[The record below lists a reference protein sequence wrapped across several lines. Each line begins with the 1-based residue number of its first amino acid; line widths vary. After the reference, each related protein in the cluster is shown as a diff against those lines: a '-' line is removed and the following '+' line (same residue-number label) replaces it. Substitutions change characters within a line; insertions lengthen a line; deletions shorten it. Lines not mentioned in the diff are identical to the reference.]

1 MTDSIFKK
9 IGMVVKNYV
18 EDIKNNLQAQINTK
32 ANQNHQ
38 HEIYQNKNNNL
49 TDISSIV
56 TGTGFLKK
64 VDSGWQLDNNQQ
76 ITITG
81 DDFIVQQI
89 SNEFSLQLKD
99 SGVVAGTYGSQ
110 TQIPQIQVDSTGRV
124 KSITNTDVSIPSG
137 SINVSSSDFTIIGN
151 TGSTINNAS
160 LTNTGVVAGTY
171 GSQTQIPQ
179 IQVDSTGRVKSII
192 NKDVSIPSGSI
203 EISSTDFNI
212 IGNTGS
218 AINDAS
224 LTNTGVVA
232 GTYNSV
238 TVDIKGRITAGE
250 KYFLPFDM
258 VQFINGKPLSGE
270 VLVKLIAPRTITI
283 PANMTTSYF
292 VCDTAPT
299 VNTVLNVY
307 VNNEHKGTVTF
318 SSGLGTTRITGV
330 VASNSI
336 TLVAGDVFTLVAP
349 TTIDTTFA
357 NFSCVICGTMNY

>member
-81 DDFIVQQI
+81 DDFIVQQT
-89 SNEFSLQLKD
+89 SNEFSLQLTN

-137 SINVSSSDFTIIGN
+137 SINVSSSDFTIMGN
-151 TGSTINNAS
+151 TGST
-160 LTNTGVVAGTY
+160 
-171 GSQTQIPQ
+171 
-179 IQVDSTGRVKSII
+179 
-192 NKDVSIPSGSI
+192 
-203 EISSTDFNI
+203 
-212 IGNTGS
+212 
-218 AINDAS
+218 INDAS

-258 VQFINGKPLSGE
+258 AQFINGKPLSGE

-318 SSGLGTTRITGV
+318 SSGLGTTRINGV